1 MLPCPPQPGAPITA
15 VCAATYYADLIP
27 AFAFVF
33 RVESTGTRFTV
44 YAREQDRWLIN
55 GTYTLTL
62 SEQSQVPLC
71 LSGDEAGFLRHCLGL
86 VAERWQEAVTEAEAG
101 AGRPPN
107 NDAHNGP
114 ASPGHLNVE
123 PTPAGYRTIAER
135 FREELHRVQALVR
148 RLDQPQPTPTPD
160 TRTDTETDT
169 ATDMETDMATG
180 GDGDAS

>member
-1 MLPCPPQPGAPITA
+1 MLPYPLHPDAPITA
-15 VCAATYYADLIP
+15 VCAATYAANRSADLVP

-44 YAREQDRWLIN
+44 YASEHDRWLIN
-55 GTYTLTL
+55 GTYVLTL
-62 SEQSQVPLC
+62 SEQTYVPLW

-86 VAERWQEAVTEAEAG
+86 VAERWQDAITEAEAG

-107 NDAHNGP
+107 NDAPDEP

-148 RLDQPQPTPTPD
+148 RLDQFQPTPD
-160 TRTDTETDT
+160 VGTDTVNGA
-169 ATDMETDMATG
+169 ATSADDGAG
-180 GDGDAS
+180 GGTS

>member
-1 MLPCPPQPGAPITA
+1 MLPSPPQPDEPTTA

-33 RVESTGTRFTV
+33 RVESIKTRFTV
-44 YAREQDRWLIN
+44 YATEQDRWLIN

-62 SEQSQVPLC
+62 SEHSLVPLW
-71 LSGDEAGFLRHCLGL
+71 LAGDEAGFLRHCLGL
-86 VAERWQEAVTEAEAG
+86 VAERWQEAITEAEAG
-101 AGRPPN
+101 ARRPPN
-107 NDAHNGP
+107 NDAPNEP

-135 FREELHRVQALVR
+135 FREELHRVQALVC
-148 RLDQPQPTPTPD
+148 RLDQLQPTSAPD
-160 TRTDTETDT
+160 TRTD
-169 ATDMETDMATG
+169 METGTATG

>member
-1 MLPCPPQPGAPITA
+1 MLPSPPHPGAPITA
-15 VCAATYYADLIP
+15 VCAATYYADLVP

-44 YAREQDRWLIN
+44 YAAEQDRWLIN

-62 SEQSQVPLC
+62 SEQTHVPLW

-86 VAERWQEAVTEAEAG
+86 VAERWQDAITEAEAG
-101 AGRPPN
+101 AQRPTNNDAPN
-107 NDAHNGP
+107 NDAPREP

-148 RLDQPQPTPTPD
+148 RLDQLQPTPD
-160 TRTDTETDT
+160 GGTDT
-169 ATDMETDMATG
+169 ATSTDDGAG
-180 GDGDAS
+180 GDRS